1 MPGPNQKLEDEDA
14 LDEELELES
23 RPAAADIP
31 QTGDEDN
38 QLLEEEEE
46 HRLTFRQKLIAAAVT
61 AVSFLVFFV
70 LFLPYGD
77 IIRYSL
83 GRARSAIAIDY
94 TELDLSLF
102 GADTASGLRV
112 TLPGGAAN
120 LDAAQASSTL
130 SWRGLLTGSP
140 RGVLQLSDVQYSAQG
155 LSLKAGQAAL
165 DLSLSGV
172 SGPANRWEG
181 EATLAAG
188 NIVFD
193 TAPLPALPMVE
204 IRPEDLAIKALRLRL
219 QFRAGTV
226 SFDNSSLTSDLFTA
240 RLSGAGRLG
249 QALGGT
255 NLDAQ
260 LCLTPSPQL
269 ESKNE
274 SLYQAYLL
282 AGGSMG
288 GELCVKITGPLANPQ
303 FANASAGTLNTMP
316 GAPLPGAASPAP
328 SPAPTPT
335 PGAPGTPPA
344 P

>member
-1 MPGPNQKLEDEDA
+1 MPGPEQTLEDEDA
-14 LDEELELES
+14 LDEELEA
-23 RPAAADIP
+23 RPAATDGP
-31 QTGDEDN
+31 PGSEEDSP
-38 QLLEEEEE
+38 LPEEEEE

-61 AVSFLVFFV
+61 AVSFLVFFI

-83 GRARSAIAIDY
+83 GRARSAVSIDY
-94 TELDLSLF
+94 TELNLSLF

-112 TLPGGAAN
+112 ALPGGAAN
-120 LDAAQASSTL
+120 LDAAEASSTL

-155 LSLKAGQAAL
+155 LALKAGQAAL

-172 SGPANRWEG
+172 NGPANRWEG

-188 NIVFD
+188 NIAFD
-193 TAPLPALPMVE
+193 TSPLPPLPMVE

-249 QALGGT
+249 QAFGAT

-260 LCLTPSPQL
+260 VCLVPSPQL

-282 AGGSMG
+282 AGGAMG
-288 GELCVKITGPLANPQ
+288 GELCVKITGPLSNPQ
-303 FANASAGTLNTMP
+303 FANASAGALNAMS
-316 GAPLPGAASPAP
+316 GAPLPDAGAPAP
-328 SPAPTPT
+328 S
-335 PGAPGTPPA
+335 PGAPGTPAPA
-344 P
+344 PNP

>member
-1 MPGPNQKLEDEDA
+1 MPGPNQKLDDEDA

-23 RPAAADIP
+23 RPASADAP
-31 QTGDEDN
+31 TGGEEDSP
-38 QLLEEEEE
+38 LPEEEEE

-77 IIRYSL
+77 IIRYTL
-83 GRARSAIAIDY
+83 GRARSAVAIDY
-94 TELDLSLF
+94 TELNLSLF

-120 LDAAQASSTL
+120 LDAAEANSSL
-130 SWRGLLTGSP
+130 GWRGLLTGSP
-140 RGVLQLSDVQYSAQG
+140 RGVLQLNDVQYSAQG
-155 LSLKAGQAAL
+155 LAVKAGQAAL

-172 SGPANRWEG
+172 NGPANRWEG

-188 NIVFD
+188 NITFD
-193 TAPLPALPMVE
+193 SSPLPALPMVE
-204 IRPEDLAIKALRLRL
+204 IRPEDLAIKALRLRM

-249 QALGGT
+249 QAFAAT

-260 LCLTPSPQL
+260 VCLVPSPQL

-274 SLYQAYLL
+274 SLYRAYLL

-303 FANASAGTLNTMP
+303 FANASAGSLNTMP
-316 GAPLPGAASPAP
+316 GAPLPGATTPG
-328 SPAPTPT
+328 PTP
-335 PGAPGTPPA
+335 PAAPGGAPGTPPA